1 MKHFFLFFLLYS
13 SFIEAQVVQ
22 LEFNQLA
29 NQQLEVFA
37 FDGIEVIKLQ
47 QHKFDQAGKLQFQ
60 LASKIEGMGY
70 LSVASKEQ
78 NLILAFTDEEI
89 HLTGIDFSD
98 YSSIQVKKGEENQ
111 SFFSYSEAYPKRM
124 QVLSAWTFLQER
136 YDQEKLLGNNKKI
149 SQQIEKEMDRLL
161 ALDEDFINNLPDTS
175 YVKWFIPKRKL
186 VSNVA
191 MVVQQQPHLIPQTI
205 SAFRDLDYTDDR
217 LFKSGLFREA
227 IENHFWLI
235 ENGVGD
241 LKEVFK
247 QMKISID
254 ALQENLQ
261 QDELKLNMAFSFLFD
276 LLEKRSLF
284 EASEYLAVNVLEQ
297 NECEVDGSLAKRLE
311 TYRKMKKGNQVADIL
326 FHNVETKESIIPKR
340 LSEIQSDYVLVVFGS
355 SWCPACTEEIPEI
368 NQHYKKWK
376 AKGVEVVL
384 VSLDTNEQAYRNFVQ
399 GFEFVST
406 CDFKKWKTQAVE
418 DYHVNATP
426 SMFLL
431 DKERTLLVKPKSV
444 AHAEVWIS
452 QYVK

>member
-1 MKHFFLFFLLYS
+1 MKQFFFLLLLYS
-13 SFIEAQVVQ
+13 SFIQAQEVQ

-29 NQQLEVFA
+29 NQQLEVFV
-37 FDGIEVIKLQ
+37 FDGIEVLKLQ
-47 QHKFDQAGKLQFQ
+47 QHKFDQAGKLQFK
-60 LASKIEGMGY
+60 LSSKIEGMGY

-78 NLILAFTDEEI
+78 NLIVALTDEEI
-89 HLTGIDFSD
+89 HITGVDFSD
-98 YSSIQVKKGEENQ
+98 YSSIEVKKGEDNQ
-111 SFFSYSEAYPKRM
+111 AFFSYSEAYPKRM

-136 YDQEKLLGNNKKI
+136 YSQEKRLGNNKKV
-149 SQQIEKEMDRLL
+149 SQQIEKEMNRLL
-161 ALDEDFINNLPDTS
+161 AVDKEFIDNLPETS
-175 YVKWFIPKRKL
+175 YIKWFIPKRKL
-186 VSNVA
+186 VSNAA
-191 MVVQQQPHLIPQTI
+191 MVVQQQPHLIPETI
-205 SAFRDLDYTDDR
+205 HAFRELDYTDER
-217 LFKSGLFREA
+217 LFKSGIFREA

-241 LKEVFK
+241 VKEVFE

-261 QDELKLNMAFSFLFD
+261 QDELKLNMAFSYLFD

-297 NECEVDGSLAKRLE
+297 NECEVDASLTKRLE

-326 FHNVETKESIIPKR
+326 FHNVETKEANVPKR
-340 LSEIQSDYVLVVFGS
+340 LSEIQSNYVLVVFGS

-368 NQHYKKWK
+368 NKHYKKWK

-384 VSLDTNEQAYRNFVQ
+384 VSLDTNEHAYRNFVEQ
-399 GFEFVST
+399 FDFVST
-406 CDFKKWKTQAVE
+406 CDFKKWNTQAVE
-418 DYHVNATP
+418 DYYVNATP

-431 DKERTLLVKPKSV
+431 DKQRTLLVKPKGV
-444 AHAEVWIS
+444 AHAEAWIS